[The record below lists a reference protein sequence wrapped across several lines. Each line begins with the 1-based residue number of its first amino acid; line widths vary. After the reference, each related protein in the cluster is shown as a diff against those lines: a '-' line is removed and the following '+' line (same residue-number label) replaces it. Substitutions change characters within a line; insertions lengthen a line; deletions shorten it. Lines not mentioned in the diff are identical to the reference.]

1 MRIFATVLFSL
12 FLWLRGTIM
21 VVLGP
26 FGALATFSLFGV
38 VLMAWLLPAQKLLS
52 HHWTLLPL
60 TGAVAF
66 ISFMIRCGY
75 DGLLL
80 RLNTARRA

>member
-1 MRIFATVLFSL
+1 MRIFATVLFFL

-21 VVLGP
+21 VVLWLV
-26 FGALATFSLFGV
+26 GALATFSLFAV
-38 VLMAWLLPAQKLLS
+38 VFMAWHLPAQKLLS
-52 HHWTLLPL
+52 HYWTLLPM

-66 ISFMIRCGY
+66 ISFRIRYGY

-80 RLNTARRA
+80 RLSTARRA